1 VPTINNPRAFNMVGT
16 AQRAPLPTLVIARSI
31 IVREFR
37 KEWPATD
44 GDPRQAAGDRIEPT
58 LSSLWLPRSVIVVSA
73 FIGPGWLP
81 EQLGSLYKAGAMKM
95 TQTSI
100 TTAGIDTSKAKLD
113 IAVHDRTE
121 RWQVANTLSGWRTLV
136 ANLAEA
142 GVTRIGI
149 EATGGYERG
158 VVEHLRA
165 AGFTVLVLQPM
176 QVKAFGRVHLRR
188 AKNDA
193 LDAVLIAAC
202 AAAMHQPRIAPDPR
216 LAELAGYLTFLEQ
229 LEEDIARFKTR
240 LEHTE
245 EPELRRLVNSDI
257 KQLKERKVTRI
268 RNIAKRLRA
277 HDDLARRFDLVLS
290 VPGIGERT
298 ALALL
303 IRMPELGRISRE
315 EAAALAGLA
324 PFDNDSGKYKGQRHI
339 AGGRGRLRRSLF
351 AAALPAAFRWNKA
364 LIDLYARL
372 TAKGKAHN
380 AALIACARKLLIY
393 ANTVVQRGTPWT
405 ETPLS
410 A

>member
-1 VPTINNPRAFNMVGT
+1 
-16 AQRAPLPTLVIARSI
+16 
-31 IVREFR
+31 
-37 KEWPATD
+37 
-44 GDPRQAAGDRIEPT
+44 
-58 LSSLWLPRSVIVVSA
+58 
-73 FIGPGWLP
+73 
-81 EQLGSLYKAGAMKM
+81 M
-95 TQTSI
+95 TQTNT

-113 IAVHDRTE
+113 IAVHNRTE
-121 RWQVANTLSGWRTLV
+121 RWQVANALSGWQTLV
-136 ANLAEA
+136 ANLTKA
-142 GVTRIGI
+142 GVTRVGI

-202 AAAMHQPRIAPDPR
+202 AASLDQPRIAPDPR

-245 EPELRRLVNSDI
+245 EPELRRIANSDI
-257 KQLKERKVTRI
+257 KRLKARKVTQI

-277 HDDLARRFDLVLS
+277 HDDLARRLELVLS
-290 VPGIGERT
+290 IPGIGERT
-298 ALALL
+298 ALALV

-324 PFDNDSGKYKGQRHI
+324 PFDHDSGKYKGQRHI

-364 LIDLYARL
+364 LIHLYARL
-372 TAKGKAHN
+372 IAKGKAHN

-393 ANTVVQRGTPWT
+393 ANTVVQCGTPWT
-405 ETPLS
+405 DN
-410 A
+410 AA

>member
-1 VPTINNPRAFNMVGT
+1 
-16 AQRAPLPTLVIARSI
+16 
-31 IVREFR
+31 
-37 KEWPATD
+37 
-44 GDPRQAAGDRIEPT
+44 
-58 LSSLWLPRSVIVVSA
+58 
-73 FIGPGWLP
+73 LP
-81 EQLGSLYKAGAMKM
+81 EQLGSLYKAGSKKM
-95 TQTSI
+95 TQITI

-121 RWQVANTLSGWRTLV
+121 RWQVANALSGWQTLV
-136 ANLAEA
+136 ANLAKA
-142 GVTRIGI
+142 GVTRVGI

-202 AAAMHQPRIAPDPR
+202 AATMDQPRIAPDPR
-216 LAELAGYLTFLEQ
+216 LAELAQYLTFLEQ

-257 KQLKERKVTRI
+257 KQLKARKLTQI

-277 HDDLARRFDLVLS
+277 HDDLAKRFELVLS
-290 VPGIGERT
+290 IPGIGERT

-372 TAKGKAHN
+372 IAKGKAHN

-405 ETPLS
+405 EN
-410 A
+410 AA